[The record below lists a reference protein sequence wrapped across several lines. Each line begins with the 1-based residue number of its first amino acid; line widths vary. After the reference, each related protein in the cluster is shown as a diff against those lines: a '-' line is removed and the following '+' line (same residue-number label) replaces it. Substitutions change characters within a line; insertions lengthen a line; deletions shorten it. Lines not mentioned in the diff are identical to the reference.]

1 MELIIVV
8 LLLVVLLLVVLA
20 RLRPKPSAADTGFLL
35 PAMRMSAAV
44 LLVVLISMV
53 VMEVLPG

>member
-1 MELIIVV
+1 MELII
-8 LLLVVLLLVVLA
+8 VVLLLVVLA